1 MKKPVFEN
9 ETLYIEKED
18 SCIPWIK
25 IFPKKECKELSDC
38 DTNTRDILLSTM
50 LTVEKA
56 MIEFYHPEKINI
68 AMFGNYLPKL
78 HIHVMARFKEDSHY
92 PEPMWGKEQRENK
105 LNLPSFDEFK
115 KILQEKLK

>member
-1 MKKPVFEN
+1 MKKLIFEN

-18 SCIPWIK
+18 SIIPWVK

-38 DTNTRDILLSTM
+38 DKSTRDLLINTM

>member
-9 ETLYIEKED
+9 KTLYIERED

-25 IFPKKECKELSDC
+25 IFPKKEYKELSDC

-68 AMFGNYLPKL
+68 AMFGNYFPKL

-92 PEPMWGKEQRENK
+92 PEPMWGKKLRESN
-105 LNLPSFDEFK
+105 LALPSFDEFK